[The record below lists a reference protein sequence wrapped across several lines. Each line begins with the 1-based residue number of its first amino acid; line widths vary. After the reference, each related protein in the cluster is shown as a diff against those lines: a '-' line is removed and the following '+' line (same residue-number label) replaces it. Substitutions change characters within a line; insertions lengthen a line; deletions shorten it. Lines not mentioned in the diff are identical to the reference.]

1 MPSRHLQAIAHGLV
15 LVAFMLGLIAAA
27 LWFRTDS
34 VEPKVQAQAQ
44 TASRPLPSGADGAGI
59 PDSGRQKLIQI
70 EQLDTLN
77 KRLADIE
84 RGLREG
90 SYSIQVINAKGAAK
104 PADNDQA
111 KERER

>member
-34 VEPKVQAQAQ
+34 IEPKVQAQ
-44 TASRPLPSGADGAGI
+44 TAPRPLSPGADGGGI
-59 PDSGRQKLIQI
+59 PDSGRQKLILI

-90 SYSIQVINAKGAAK
+90 SYSIQVINAKGTAK
-104 PADNDQA
+104 PADNDPA

>member
-27 LWFRTDS
+27 LWLRTDS
-34 VEPKVQAQAQ
+34 VDPKVQAQ
-44 TASRPLPSGADGAGI
+44 TAPRPLPAGADGAGI

-90 SYSIQVINAKGAAK
+90 AYSIQVINTKGAAK